1 MLERANP
8 AVVNIATRT
17 TVVEH
22 NRLLADPF
30 FRRFFNI
37 PESRRRYRRTQSAGS
52 GVVVDAAR
60 GYIVTNNH
68 VIDGADEI
76 SVGFSDGRT
85 LEAQLVGRDPQVD
98 SGAAQSQQK
107 TLAPSSS
114 QTVRHS
120 GWVTLWWLLETP
132 LGSTKQLPAVL
143 SAL

>member
-1 MLERANP
+1 MLYRFLSLAVLVLGVSVAPIAQAALPLTLPGAAGEPDTPLPSLADMLERANP

-76 SVGFSDGRT
+76 SVGFPT
-85 LEAQLVGRDPQVD
+85 AE
-98 SGAAQSQQK
+98 
-107 TLAPSSS
+107 
-114 QTVRHS
+114 H
-120 GWVTLWWLLETP
+120 
-132 LGSTKQLPAVL
+132 
-143 SAL
+143 